1 MDGVT
6 IEQVVL
12 GRIKEQQ
19 ALRTKSARQQSSMV
33 SASVPA
39 LASLNGLVLG
49 YVPF

>member
-6 IEQVVL
+6 IEQ

-19 ALRTKSARQQSSMV
+19 ALSTKSARLQSSTA

-49 YVPF
+49 HVPF